1 MGSQLVRNGRV
12 SPAAVLGWIGLG
24 AVVVTAFLAAL
35 GGLNQTL
42 YGASSFV
49 TRYLELIADDDI
61 ALAAA
66 TPGVSLDQ
74 ADLAA
79 LGLPGDV
86 STAMLRSGVVSAT
99 PQDVQIV
106 SDIGHDDGSHTV
118 TASYRIGTSI
128 VDTAFEV
135 RPIAPLYG
143 VLNRWEFAVSPMAVI
158 DVTAAHNPF
167 FSVGSLDLDTRA
179 RKSGN
184 DLAAFTQTAPYL
196 AIAPAAYRFSFES
209 PLLIAQT
216 VDLAA
221 EPSTRPAVTVDAQ
234 PTPEFV
240 SRVQTQLDAYLDGCA
255 AQQVLQPTSCPFGEE
270 ISDRVLSEPQW
281 TIVTYPP
288 VTLNAGEAAFEMPPT
303 TGVAHLSVEVQSLFD
318 GEISQLE
325 TDDTFQ
331 VALDASIQP
340 DGSIAVQ
347 LK

>member
-1 MGSQLVRNGRV
+1 MGSTAERSARV
-12 SPAAVLGWIGLG
+12 SPLSVVGWVGLAALLASG
-24 AVVVTAFLAAL
+24 FLAAL

-79 LGLPGDV
+79 LGLPADV
-86 STAMLRSGVVSAT
+86 STALLRSTVVSAA
-99 PQDVQIV
+99 PESVQITADV
-106 SDIGHDDGSHTV
+106 AHEDGSHTV
-118 TASYRIGTSI
+118 TASYRLGTAI
-128 VDTAFEV
+128 IDTEFEV

-167 FSVGSLDLDTRA
+167 FQVGALNLDTRA
-179 RKSGN
+179 RKSGD
-184 DLAAFTQTAPYL
+184 DLTAFSQTAPYL
-196 AIAPAAYRFSFES
+196 AIAPAVYEFSYES
-209 PLLIAQT
+209 ALLIAQT
-216 VDLAA
+216 VELPA
-221 EPSTRPAVTVDAQ
+221 EPSSRPSVTVDAQ

-255 AQQVLQPTSCPFGEE
+255 TQQVLQPTSCPFGEE
-270 ISDRVLSEPQW
+270 ISDRVLSAPQW
-281 TIVTYPP
+281 SIVSYPT
-288 VTLNAGEAAFEMPPT
+288 VTLSAGETAFEMPPT
-303 TGVAHLSVEVQSLFD
+303 PGVAHLSVEVQSLFD
-318 GEISQLE
+318 GEVQQLE
-325 TDDTFQ
+325 TDETFQ

-340 DGSIAVQ
+340 DGSISVQ